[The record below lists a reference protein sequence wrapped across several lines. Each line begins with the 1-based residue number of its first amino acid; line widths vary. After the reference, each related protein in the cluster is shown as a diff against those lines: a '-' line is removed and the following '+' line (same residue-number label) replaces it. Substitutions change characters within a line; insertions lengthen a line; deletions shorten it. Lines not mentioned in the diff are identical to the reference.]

1 MVRKR
6 KFAKHF
12 DLAHSLMFSAY
23 PSQYTKALGVPGEF
37 VKRINQRVHL
47 KNGSTGKMDSAYIA
61 DPDDKILFE
70 RVATALEHQ
79 STPINDTKLS
89 KIGDYDIQLVADE
102 NLPTFIVIASHLNEE
117 KSKNLLK
124 RSPSDITKPYFLDLG
139 EENISKR
146 LNSVSRIINSNQH
159 LNIEDA
165 LNLGIIVLYTQRN
178 QAYENIEKVLNLY
191 LKVSTKLEF
200 KIEYILYSVIT
211 IMIDAYFDDENKY
224 NELIN
229 MINDNTSEE
238 SKQKFSLEEYL
249 LEDMKYM
256 KEHMEE
262 NLAAAKNT
270 IEKQNNEIEKQ
281 NSELEKQKYEIEK
294 QNNEIEKQNN
304 EIEKANGKI
313 ADLEAENQI
322 LKEKVNGK

>member
-1 MVRKR
+1 
-6 KFAKHF
+6 
-12 DLAHSLMFSAY
+12 MFNAY
-23 PSQYTKALGVPGEF
+23 PSQYTKALGVPGEY

-79 STPINDTKLS
+79 STPINDSKLS

-146 LNSVSRIINSNQH
+146 LNSLSRKINSNQH

-178 QAYENIEKVLNLY
+178 QAYENIEKVVNLY
-191 LKVSTKLEF
+191 LKVSAKLEF

-229 MINDNTSEE
+229 MMNDNTSKE
-238 SKQKFSLEEYL
+238 SKEKFGLEEYL
-249 LEDMKYM
+249 LEDINYM

-262 NLAAAKNT
+262 NLAAANNT
-270 IEKQNNEIEKQ
+270 IEEQNNELEKQNNKIE
-281 NSELEKQKYEIEK
+281 E
-294 QNNEIEKQNN
+294 QNNEL
-304 EIEKANGKI
+304 EKANGKI
-313 ADLEAENQI
+313 ADLEAEIQI
-322 LKEKVNGK
+322 LKEKANGK